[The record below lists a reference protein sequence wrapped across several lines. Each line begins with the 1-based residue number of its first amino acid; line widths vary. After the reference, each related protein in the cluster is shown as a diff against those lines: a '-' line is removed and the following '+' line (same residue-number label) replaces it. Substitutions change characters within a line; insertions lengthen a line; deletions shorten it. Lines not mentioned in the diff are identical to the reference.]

1 MQKHSA
7 QTLADANALDQK
19 VKKVE
24 NIDIEPLNDCEEL
37 DSPFL
42 SSLS

>member
-19 VKKVE
+19 VKKRE
-24 NIDIEPLNDCEEL
+24 NTENRTIK
-37 DSPFL
+37 
-42 SSLS
+42 